1 MITIFSGHQNH
12 STCCDQEFLCW
23 LVGGVIEDEMQI
35 TEFKESYDVG
45 EKLFAKLTEIFQ
57 KPLKEKLQK
66 QKHTTI
72 VNLFVQ
78 GLMLQALH
86 QVWAL
91 IL

>member
-1 MITIFSGHQNH
+1 MFWPRIFV
-12 STCCDQEFLCW
+12 
-23 LVGGVIEDEMQI
+23 LVGGRSIEDEMQVR
-35 TEFKESYDVG
+35 ELKEIYDVG
-45 EKLFAKLTEIFQ
+45 EKLFVKLTAIFQ
-57 KPLKEKLQK
+57 KPFKGKFQK